1 MLNQNVGDLLRTI
14 ERSELSQVRTEVLQ
28 LLIIPSLAP
37 HPKQPHRQLSCH
49 SHFGDG
55 FVAAHR
61 QMRDFAIWRTL
72 GRMNRVWVLG
82 LALSISISCA
92 AQTTNAT
99 EAQEIT
105 VRLVDCRSG
114 TPYAD

>member
-1 MLNQNVGDLLRTI
+1 MLNQNLGDLLRTI
-14 ERSELSQVRTEVLQ
+14 ERSELSHVRTELLQ

-61 QMRDFAIWRTL
+61 PMRILSMPLFLTTSRALR
-72 GRMNRVWVLG
+72 R
-82 LALSISISCA
+82 LA
-92 AQTTNAT
+92 
-99 EAQEIT
+99 E
-105 VRLVDCRSG
+105 
-114 TPYAD
+114 